1 MLLYVSGSF
10 PDNQEGIA
18 AGAKV
23 LLDAMLEHISR
34 EDVFLLTTDTPI
46 ISRHITTN
54 TSVAY
59 DLMPNWK
66 ITPSNIRRLFHILD
80 TYPITA
86 IHMEYPGDLYGK
98 TFLASFLPAIIR
110 FYNWKRKKHIP
121 VYVRLHEFTRARF
134 LRKVAIVPI
143 LLFANGIYVPAQKD
157 RDTVRFFAGKRV
169 RPTTIGANI
178 TVVPSEKI
186 RSNKITLSYFGSV
199 YHGKGIEQ
207 MLSLWQKLKAQD
219 TKDNLRFKIIGDVG
233 VEDSNHFADYHKQV
247 WKWIEE
253 YGLKDSV
260 EVTGYLSD
268 EEVSAELH
276 NTDIATVLYED
287 GLTLRRGSF
296 LAYLA
301 HGTPI
306 VTTQGDAEATAL
318 FEGHPGICMS
328 ASLEQMYQQVL
339 TWCKVTLDERA
350 IIAQDNKALSRHF
363 AWDKISLDLL
373 KDYGMD
379 LAAEKEENV

>member
-1 MLLYVSGSF
+1 
-10 PDNQEGIA
+10 
-18 AGAKV
+18 
-23 LLDAMLEHISR
+23 
-34 EDVFLLTTDTPI
+34 
-46 ISRHITTN
+46 
-54 TSVAY
+54 
-59 DLMPNWK
+59 
-66 ITPSNIRRLFHILD
+66 
-80 TYPITA
+80 
-86 IHMEYPGDLYGK
+86 MEYPGDLYGK
-98 TFLASFLPAIIR
+98 TFLESFLPAIVR

-143 LLFANGIYVPAQKD
+143 LLFANGVYVPAQKD

-178 TVVPSEKI
+178 TVVPGEKTP
-186 RSNKITLSYFGSV
+186 SDKITLSYFGSV

-219 TKDNLRFKIIGDVG
+219 TDDTLRFRIIGDVG
-233 VEDSNHFADYHKQV
+233 TEDSNHFSDYHKQV

-253 YGLKDSV
+253 YGMLDAVS
-260 EVTGYLSD
+260 VTGYISD
-268 EEVSAELH
+268 ADVSREIR

-306 VTTQGDAEATAL
+306 ITTQADAESKAL
-318 FEGHPGICMS
+318 FAGHPGVCM
-328 ASLEQMYQQVL
+328 ADTEQEMIAQIL
-339 TWCKVTLDERA
+339 AWCKLTPSEKDA
-350 IIAQDNKALSRHF
+350 ICIDNKALSENFSWNRIAKDF
-363 AWDKISLDLL
+363 LVDYKLSTSL
-373 KDYGMD
+373 
-379 LAAEKEENV
+379 ENDTQN